1 MSDKYI
7 APRTL
12 TPHAVALGHARVR
25 METEGP
31 NVHDM
36 HEAVTRAL
44 GIVEALCH
52 ARVSFTPLHERS
64 VNSALHEVA
73 HLLQLAEVHSRS
85 LKARAGLLDL
95 L

>member
-7 APRTL
+7 VPRTL
-12 TPHAVALGHARVR
+12 TPHLVALGDARVR
-25 METEGP
+25 MEKAGP

-36 HEAVTRAL
+36 HEALLRAL

-52 ARVSFTPLHERS
+52 ARVSFTPLHEKS

-85 LKARAGLLDL
+85 LKARADHHDL